1 MRSDSSSFPCSR
13 AGGREIQ
20 WAAASA
26 GSASSR
32 GGGGGGREL
41 QEGRRR
47 PRVRALPPWPASCGG
62 EGLAAGGGGAGG
74 EEQAEECRALLA
86 PAQWRSGGVR
96 ETGRGCGK
104 RDASWAFK
112 WAFSHSS
119 HFMSTDLLFFFF
131 CFNYLCMYSAKKK
144 YLYMH

>member
-32 GGGGGGREL
+32 RGGGE
-41 QEGRRR
+41 ERRW
-47 PRVRALPPWPASCGG
+47 PRVRALPPWPASRGG

-104 RDASWAFK
+104 RDASWAFSPF
-112 WAFSHSS
+112 FSFS
-119 HFMSTDLLFFFF
+119 
-131 CFNYLCMYSAKKK
+131 
-144 YLYMH
+144 